1 MDSSIQELEWEK
13 RNNMETNYS
22 YIDSANVKH
31 DIVLNEKSFELK
43 QKDVVIKD
51 KSLLTKPTTFLKDAF
66 KRFCKSKAAMIS
78 SIILG
83 IIVLLSL
90 IIPVALPFDT
100 TGGTTT
106 GMQYLAPKLFPAGT
120 GFWDGT
126 KSFKDLVY
134 NPNTKLPDGN
144 FDSTA
149 ILEGSLKTYPGTI
162 DNTPN
167 TYASGGYIRIASS
180 GSSEYVWSAST
191 ATLDP
196 NKTLTL
202 SYDVESGIL
211 ADYNAVPYYIS
222 LVKDDLEIKL
232 VDNSSEYGEKEI
244 DVSDKIK
251 SYSASDLMSLSLRVG
266 FTSDKSNEMLA
277 VFLKSI
283 SLKNGKN
290 EISAFKMDDA
300 NGALLKGTYKK
311 NSSNLSGLSKANIT
325 YCSFIYDS
333 YQVAYGN
340 VDYIYS
346 QDDIQAL
353 IDKGYMKYD
362 FSVGKDSFEILN
374 DLCPIVEIKS
384 QKSTT
389 IAGITVIEINVVVAR
404 YKQKGFASMPLHI
417 FGTDANGID
426 MFKYVFEGLRNSL
439 GVAVLISA
447 ICFMFGLIFGAI
459 EGYFGGTV
467 DLLLERF
474 VEILSNIP
482 SIILITICVLH
493 LGQNFGVFILAMCI
507 TGWIGTSGI
516 TRTQFYRFKRR
527 EYVLASRSLGANDFR
542 LIFHHIL
549 PNSMGTIITSS
560 VLMIPSVIYSE
571 ATISYLGIGLSG
583 QASLGNILSS
593 NQVNISSNQYL
604 LVFPSALLAI
614 MLICFNL
621 FGNGLRDAFNPSLKG
636 SN

>member
-1 MDSSIQELEWEK
+1 MNK
-13 RNNMETNYS
+13 NYS

-31 DIVLNEKSFELK
+31 DIVLNENSFQLK
-43 QKDVVIKD
+43 QKDAVIKD
-51 KSLLTKPTTFLKDAF
+51 TSLLTKPTTFLKDAF
-66 KRFCKSKAAMIS
+66 KRFCKSKAAIVS

-83 IIVLLSL
+83 IIILLSL
-90 IIPVALPFDT
+90 IVPAALPFDT
-100 TGGTTT
+100 TGGSTT
-106 GMQYLAPKLFPAGT
+106 GMQYLPPKLFSAGT

-126 KSFKDLVY
+126 KTYKDLVY
-134 NPNTKLPDGN
+134 DPSTKLPDGS

-162 DNTPN
+162 ENTPN
-167 TYASGGYIRIASS
+167 KLASGGYIRIASTG
-180 GSSEYVWSAST
+180 GSEFVWSAST
-191 ATLDP
+191 ASIDSSKNL
-196 NKTLTL
+196 TLT
-202 SYDVESGIL
+202 YDVESGVL
-211 ADYNAVPYYIS
+211 DNYKAVPFYIS
-222 LVKDDLEIKL
+222 LANSDLEIKL
-232 VDNSSEYGEKEI
+232 VDNSSDFGTKEVDVTDKVKSYSNDALSNLTLKI
-244 DVSDKIK
+244 GFVSDKT
-251 SYSASDLMSLSLRVG
+251 D
-266 FTSDKSNEMLA
+266 EMLA
-277 VFLKSI
+277 VFLKNI
-283 SLKNGKN
+283 SLKNGDTELTSFTMK
-290 EISAFKMDDA
+290 DA
-300 NGALLKGTYKK
+300 NSALLNNIYKK
-311 NSSNLSGLSKANIT
+311 NSSNLSGLSKADIT
-325 YCSFIYDS
+325 YCSFVYDS
-333 YQVAYGN
+333 YKVAYGN
-340 VDYIYS
+340 VNYIYS
-346 QDDIQAL
+346 QDDIQEL

-362 FSVGKDSFEILN
+362 FNVGKDSFEILD
-374 DLCPIVEIKS
+374 DLCPIIEVKS
-384 QKSTT
+384 QTSRT
-389 IAGITVIEINVVVAR
+389 IAGITVVEINVVVAK
-404 YKQKGFASMPLHI
+404 YKQKGFSSMPLHI
-417 FGTDANGID
+417 FGTDANGVD

-459 EGYFGGTV
+459 EGYFGGTI

-507 TGWIGTSGI
+507 TGWIGTSSI

-527 EYVLASRSLGANDFR
+527 EYVLASRSLGASDFR

-571 ATISYLGIGLSG
+571 ATISYLGIGLTG
-583 QASLGNILSS
+583 QSSLGNILSS
-593 NQVNISSNQYL
+593 NQINISSNQYL

>member
-1 MDSSIQELEWEK
+1 MEK
-13 RNNMETNYS
+13 NYS
-22 YIDSANVKH
+22 YIDSANVRH
-31 DIVLNEKSFELK
+31 DIVLDDKSFQLQ
-43 QKDVVIKD
+43 QKDTIIKD
-51 KSLLTKPTTFLKDAF
+51 KSLMTKPTTFLKDAF
-66 KRFCKSKAAMIS
+66 RRFCKSKAAIVS

-83 IIVLLSL
+83 VIVLLSL

-100 TGGTTT
+100 TGATTS
-106 GMQYLAPKLFPAGT
+106 GMQYLSPKLFPAGT

-126 KSFKDLVY
+126 KKYSDLIY
-134 NPNTKLPDGN
+134 DSSTGLPDGD

-149 ILEGSLKTYPGTI
+149 ILEGSLKTYAGTI
-162 DNTPN
+162 ENTP
-167 TYASGGYIRIASS
+167 TKLASGGYIRIASS
-180 GSSEYVWSAST
+180 GGSEYVWSASK
-191 ATLDP
+191 ASID
-196 NKTLTL
+196 NSKSVTL
-202 SYDVESGIL
+202 SYDVENGIL
-211 ADYNAVPYYIS
+211 DNYGDVPFYIS
-222 LVKDDLEIKL
+222 LVNNDGMEIRL
-232 VDNSSEYGEKEI
+232 VENSSEFGTKTDV
-244 DVSDKIK
+244 DVSSKLK
-251 SYSASDLMSLSLRVG
+251 SYSSLDLSDLTLRVG
-266 FTSDKSNEMLA
+266 FVSDKSETMLA

-283 SLKNGKN
+283 SVKNGGT
-290 EISAFKMDDA
+290 EINAFTMNDA
-300 NGALLKGTYKK
+300 NAALLNETFKK
-311 NSSNLSGLSKANIT
+311 NSSNLSGLSKADIT
-325 YCSFIYDS
+325 YCSFVYDS

-340 VDYIYS
+340 VEYTYS
-346 QDDIQAL
+346 ESDIQNFV
-353 IDKGYMKYD
+353 DKGYMKYD
-362 FSVGKDSFEILN
+362 FSVGVSSFEILD
-374 DLCPIVEIKS
+374 DLCPIIEVKS
-384 QKSTT
+384 QTT
-389 IAGITVIEINVVVAR
+389 KKIAGVSVTEVKVVVAR

-439 GVAVLISA
+439 GVAILISA
-447 ICFMFGLIFGAI
+447 ICFMFGLVFGAI

-467 DLLLERF
+467 DLLMERF
-474 VEILSNIP
+474 VEVISNIP

-493 LGQNFGVFILAMCI
+493 LGQNFGVFMLAMCI

-527 EYVLASRSLGANDFR
+527 EYVLASRSLGASDSR

-583 QASLGNILSS
+583 QSSLGNILSS

-636 SN
+636 SE